1 MLNILLC
8 LTSTALLNAALFY
21 AKTLLMI
28 VGIILKAALYTIT
41 ALIAF
46 AANSLLCRMA
56 LADGAIDAWNFTA
69 IRLLSGAA
77 CLGLI
82 MMAQA
87 HYLRRNSLKRTNLKQ
102 NSLKR
107 TALKQTGNL
116 DPAVLT
122 DKGDWLSAIS
132 LVVYA
137 LCFSVAYQALDTGTG
152 ALILFAVVQLTMIG
166 WGIYNKEPLNR
177 IQWLALLIALIGFI
191 YLMLPSAATPSLSGA
206 LMMAIS
212 GAAWGIYSIRGK
224 TCVSPLRTT
233 GFNFLRS
240 LVAVP
245 ILALIGMSYLST
257 ISMTGVMLA
266 VASGTIAS
274 GIGYSM
280 WYVAMPLLK
289 TTQSAVVQLCV
300 PVLAAI
306 MGVVFLSEQLT
317 LEFIIASSV
326 ILGAVLVFV
335 LNKK

>member
-1 MLNILLC
+1 M
-8 LTSTALLNAALFY
+8 
-21 AKTLLMI
+21 
-28 VGIILKAALYTIT
+28 KAALYTII

-82 MMAQA
+82 MLLQA
-87 HYLRRNSLKRTNLKQ
+87 HFLKQNALKRKALKRTRLKQ
-102 NSLKR
+102 SS
-107 TALKQTGNL
+107 LKQTALQQTGSKE
-116 DPAVLT
+116 
-122 DKGDWLSAIS
+122 KGDWLSAIS
-132 LVVYA
+132 LVIYA
-137 LCFSVAYQALDTGTG
+137 ICFSVAYQALDTGTG
-152 ALILFAVVQLTMIG
+152 ALILFSAVQLTMIG
-166 WGIYNKEPLNR
+166 WGIYNKERLNGV
-177 IQWLALLIALIGFI
+177 QWLALLIALIGFI
-191 YLMLPSAATPSLSGA
+191 YLMLPSAAMPSLSGA
-206 LMMAIS
+206 LIMAIS
-212 GAAWGIYSIRGK
+212 GIAWGIYSIRGK

-257 ISMTGVMLA
+257 ISMTGVILA
-266 VASGTIAS
+266 TVSGAIAS
-274 GIGYSM
+274 GIGYSI

-300 PVLAAI
+300 PVLAAL

-326 ILGAVLVFV
+326 ILGAVLIFI
-335 LNKK
+335 LNKNRPKKMV

>member
-1 MLNILLC
+1 
-8 LTSTALLNAALFY
+8 
-21 AKTLLMI
+21 MI

-87 HYLRRNSLKRTNLKQ
+87 HYLRRNSLKRTSLKQ

-107 TALKQTGNL
+107 TALKQTGNF
-116 DPAVLT
+116 DPAALT

-177 IQWLALLIALIGFI
+177 IQWLALLIALIGFV

-266 VASGTIAS
+266 VASGAIAS

-300 PVLAAI
+300 PVMAAL

-326 ILGAVLVFV
+326 ILSAVLVFV
-335 LNKK
+335 LNKKQEKTKV

>member
-1 MLNILLC
+1 M
-8 LTSTALLNAALFY
+8 
-21 AKTLLMI
+21 
-28 VGIILKAALYTIT
+28 KAALYTIT

-87 HYLRRNSLKRTNLKQ
+87 HYLRRNSLKRTSLKQ

-107 TALKQTGNL
+107 TALKQTGNF
-116 DPAVLT
+116 DPTVLT
-122 DKGDWLSAIS
+122 DRGDWLSAIN

-240 LVAVP
+240 IVAVP

-266 VASGTIAS
+266 VASGAIAS

-326 ILGAVLVFV
+326 ILSAVLVFV
-335 LNKK
+335 LNKKQGKTKVL

>member
-1 MLNILLC
+1 M
-8 LTSTALLNAALFY
+8 
-21 AKTLLMI
+21 
-28 VGIILKAALYTIT
+28 KAALYTII

-82 MMAQA
+82 MLLQA
-87 HYLRRNSLKRTNLKQ
+87 HFLKQNALKRKALKRTRLKQ
-102 NSLKR
+102 SS
-107 TALKQTGNL
+107 LKQTALQQTGSKE
-116 DPAVLT
+116 
-122 DKGDWLSAIS
+122 KGDWLSAIS
-132 LVVYA
+132 LVIYA
-137 LCFSVAYQALDTGTG
+137 ICFSVAYQALDTGTG
-152 ALILFAVVQLTMIG
+152 ALILFSAVQLTMIG
-166 WGIYNKEPLNR
+166 WGIYNKERLNGV
-177 IQWLALLIALIGFI
+177 QWTALLIALIGFI
-191 YLMLPSAATPSLSGA
+191 YLMLPSAAMPSLSGA
-206 LMMAIS
+206 LIMAIS
-212 GAAWGIYSIRGK
+212 GIAWGIYSIRGK

-257 ISMTGVMLA
+257 ISMTGVILA
-266 VASGTIAS
+266 TVSGAIAS
-274 GIGYSM
+274 GIGYSI

-300 PVLAAI
+300 PVLAAL

-326 ILGAVLVFV
+326 ILGAVLIFI
-335 LNKK
+335 LNKNRPKKMV